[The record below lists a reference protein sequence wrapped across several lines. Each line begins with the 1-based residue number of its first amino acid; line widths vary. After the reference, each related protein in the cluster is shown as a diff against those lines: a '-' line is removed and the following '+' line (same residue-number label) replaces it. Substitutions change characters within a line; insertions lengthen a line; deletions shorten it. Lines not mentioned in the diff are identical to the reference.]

1 MPDSSERRALAER
14 HVAMG
19 RQMVEEQREKLARI
33 RERGGDT
40 SDAETM
46 LALFEKTLALFEEDL
61 ALIRSEKK

>member
-1 MPDSSERRALAER
+1 
-14 HVAMG
+14 
-19 RQMVEEQREKLARI
+19 MVEEQREKLARI